1 MWFIVDDEQRRIR
14 QQPPYARRV
23 PAEWNRLLRCCDSPM
38 SRIACAP
45 APGIQHHCARNA
57 LPHTSTTDSLG
68 TSGVA
73 VVDLLQ
79 IRATETTGRKLGIDE
94 AAFRDLYDRTARPLW
109 GYIARA
115 TGNDSIA
122 DDLSQEA
129 YLRLLRANFEPES
142 EEHAKNYLFR
152 IATNLLRDH
161 FRGAKR
167 AHLPLEH
174 DPGVKGHERQV
185 HLQHDLRKAMMHL
198 KPRERELLW
207 LGHVERFSHKEIAEI
222 LGLKAGSIR
231 LLLFRARKKL
241 AALLDETTSGTE
253 EGR

>member
-1 MWFIVDDEQRRIR
+1 MLWC
-14 QQPPYARRV
+14 
-23 PAEWNRLLRCCDSPM
+23 L
-38 SRIACAP
+38 
-45 APGIQHHCARNA
+45 
-57 LPHTSTTDSLG
+57 SLSA
-68 TSGVA
+68 SGAA
-73 VVDLLQ
+73 VVDDFSNQ
-79 IRATETTGRKLGIDE
+79 TTRTRGQKGGLDE
-94 AAFRDLYDRTARPLW
+94 AAFRALYDRTARPLW

-129 YLRLLRANFEPES
+129 YFRLLRAKFEPES

-167 AHLPLEH
+167 AQLPLEH
-174 DPGVKGHERQV
+174 EPGVTGHEHQV
-185 HLQHDLRKAMMHL
+185 HLQHDLRRAMMQL

-241 AALLDETTSGTE
+241 AALLEEMNSGSE
-253 EGR
+253 EGP